1 MLERRV
7 FKLQANCT
15 ASENMRN
22 KWGLLTFELSANLE
36 MMAVDRVIH
45 LWLDG
50 RINATSIINR
60 RVETRLCSDDSIIMY
75 LI

>member
-1 MLERRV
+1 M
-7 FKLQANCT
+7 
-15 ASENMRN
+15 
-22 KWGLLTFELSANLE
+22 GTFELSANLE
-36 MMAVDRVIH
+36 MMAIDRVIY

-50 RINATSIINR
+50 RINATSSINR